1 MEEKRLCQGTV
12 WQGIPDVRPYTLKN
26 YFFTNTWSDN
36 VMEFPHQRKS
46 RRIFEKGGSLQV
58 LILWYRKSQARSERF
73 DKPWRRKGGTR
84 KCCGGTWDYHPLTAW
99 WPRKSTPDGEI
110 GDVYIYI

>member
-1 MEEKRLCQGTV
+1 
-12 WQGIPDVRPYTLKN
+12 
-26 YFFTNTWSDN
+26 
-36 VMEFPHQRKS
+36 MEFPHQRKS

-84 KCCGGTWDYHPLTAW
+84 NSIVGGLRTTNLRQHSGLGKILQTV
-99 WPRKSTPDGEI
+99 K
-110 GDVYIYI
+110 